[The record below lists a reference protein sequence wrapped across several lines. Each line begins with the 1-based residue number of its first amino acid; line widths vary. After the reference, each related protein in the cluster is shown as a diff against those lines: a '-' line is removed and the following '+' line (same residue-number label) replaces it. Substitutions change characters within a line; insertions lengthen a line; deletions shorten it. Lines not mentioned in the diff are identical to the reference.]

1 MFRNMIL
8 KKKNVWHL
16 IDGDNDQFLF
26 YLVLF
31 FFILTTTV
39 TLYIEFHL
47 RHSKDGADI
56 SIFMLSLFFFY
67 YLISVFAFDV

>member
-47 RHSKDGADI
+47 RHSKDGAG
-56 SIFMLSLFFFY
+56 S
-67 YLISVFAFDV
+67 

>member
-1 MFRNMIL
+1 MINSYSISIPL
-8 KKKNVWHL
+8 L
-16 IDGDNDQFLF
+16 LFSILF
-26 YLVLF
+26 Y
-31 FFILTTTV
+31 
-39 TLYIEFHL
+39 EFHL